1 MVSIAHTT
9 TVLAPM
15 PAQWDGVQGAWLAE
29 VTQRTG
35 SPRTPQEYGRYLV
48 RFLATVGDPGQA
60 TPAHVHAFAYGTG
73 PSGREPS
80 PSTVVVRLAA
90 LKGFYDFARRMGLV
104 ESNPADDV
112 KRPKARQPA
121 PRGLELEEL
130 RRLLE
135 VIPDTPGGKR
145 DRAIIL
151 TAVLAGLRRREILSL
166 RAGDLTRNGA
176 VYYTVRVK
184 GGQERRRELPA
195 PAFNAIVDALEA
207 QGRPLESLAPGERIF
222 DIAHQTY
229 YAYLRKHA
237 RRAGLA
243 GLKPHDLRN
252 TAAKLRR
259 NNGASIED
267 VSAFLGHRNIATT
280 AIYLARMEGED
291 DNGWQG
297 VADALGVT

>member
-1 MVSIAHTT
+1 
-9 TVLAPM
+9 
-15 PAQWDGVQGAWLAE
+15 
-29 VTQRTG
+29 
-35 SPRTPQEYGRYLV
+35 
-48 RFLATVGDPGQA
+48 
-60 TPAHVHAFAYGTG
+60 
-73 PSGREPS
+73 
-80 PSTVVVRLAA
+80 
-90 LKGFYDFARRMGLV
+90 MGLG
-104 ESNPADDV
+104 A
-112 KRPKARQPA
+112 Q
-121 PRGLELEEL
+121 
-130 RRLLE
+130 
-135 VIPDTPGGKR
+135 
-145 DRAIIL
+145 
-151 TAVLAGLRRREILSL
+151 RRREILSL

-176 VYYTVRVK
+176 IYYTVRVK

-207 QGRPLESLAPGERIF
+207 QGRPLEGLDPQDRIF

-243 GLKPHDLRN
+243 DLKPHDLRN

-291 DNGWQG
+291 DNGWQQ
-297 VADALGVT
+297 VADALGVA